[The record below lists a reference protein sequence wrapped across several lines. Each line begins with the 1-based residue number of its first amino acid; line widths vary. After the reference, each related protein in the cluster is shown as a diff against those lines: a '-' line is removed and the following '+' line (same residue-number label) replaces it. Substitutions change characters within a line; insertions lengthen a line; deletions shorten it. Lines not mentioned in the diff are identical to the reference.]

1 MESWLVRDF
10 YYTSQRN
17 MFGRGYAPM
26 HDMIE
31 DDITFILTNYFYFN
45 A

>member
-1 MESWLVRDF
+1 
-10 YYTSQRN
+10 
-17 MFGRGYAPM
+17 MFGRGYALM

-31 DDITFILTNYFYFN
+31 DDITPILTNYFYFN